1 MHSCAR
7 WLRIIP
13 KRIGNSS
20 VCGPGSSRGSG
31 HSVGRQRE
39 YAVRLALGADRE
51 RLLLLQLTEAILLA
65 AGGTALGVALAVWLN
80 QFVAALLLP
89 AVAARSG

>member
-1 MHSCAR
+1 
-7 WLRIIP
+7 
-13 KRIGNSS
+13 
-20 VCGPGSSRGSG
+20 
-31 HSVGRQRE
+31 
-39 YAVRLALGADRE
+39 VRLALGADRE